1 VDVQG
6 DAARRRFR
14 RKQAQ
19 IDGGVRREERPV
31 VTISVDIRPRGVD
44 ADGTEM
50 LVKSS
55 FATDAGLEAMLAIG
69 FDRAWQ
75 PRSAKPTR
83 PSDVGPA
90 LILFS

>member
-1 VDVQG
+1 
-6 DAARRRFR
+6 
-14 RKQAQ
+14 
-19 IDGGVRREERPV
+19 
-31 VTISVDIRPRGVD
+31 
-44 ADGTEM
+44 M

-55 FATDAGLEAMLAIG
+55 FATDADLEAMLAIG

-83 PSDVGPA
+83 PSDAGPA